1 MQSTE
6 VLYPYT
12 FSFVWKCRFHKLC
25 LFINPLEL
33 KEDSRHYCKIMC
45 LSLWVSPTPKLPFCT
60 ENCLLGKTP
69 YLSITS
75 PLCTHVIRN
84 SLYIIFS
91 SFLVYREKV
100 YENFLIHFIFITK
113 KIIDLF
119 KKSSYTIC
127 CCCVPFYLLGVTF
140 KTSPRLK
147 IEKLIKNQTV
157 FLSVHRNEITN
168 SWTLKQL
175 DVKLATSS

>member
-1 MQSTE
+1 MHSTE
-6 VLYPYT
+6 VLYP

-33 KEDSRHYCKIMC
+33 KEDSRHYCKIIC
-45 LSLWVSPTPKLPFCT
+45 LSLWMSPTHKLPFW
-60 ENCLLGKTP
+60 
-69 YLSITS
+69 
-75 PLCTHVIRN
+75 
-84 SLYIIFS
+84 F
-91 SFLVYREKV
+91 YRELSSWKNPILI
-100 YENFLIHFIFITK
+100 YNFPIMYSCHTQLFIYHLFIFFSLQRKSLLKFPYTFYIHNQK
-113 KIIDLF
+113 NNRFIQKIKLHNLLLLC
-119 KKSSYTIC
+119 S
-127 CCCVPFYLLGVTF
+127 FYLLGVTF

-157 FLSVHRNEITN
+157 FLSVYRNEITN

>member
-45 LSLWVSPTPKLPFCT
+45 LSLWMSPTHKLPFWFYR
-60 ENCLLGKTP
+60 ELSSWKNP

-127 CCCVPFYLLGVTF
+127 CCCVLFSLTF

-147 IEKLIKNQTV
+147 IKNLIKNQTV
-157 FLSVHRNEITN
+157 FLSIHRN